1 MTGDAQPEPEEVL
14 RAALA
19 VRRGVASLTRRLRSE
34 RPAHGVSSSKLS
46 VLGRLGRGGPLT
58 ATNLAAAERIQP
70 QSLTRLLADL
80 EQRGLITRRL
90 DEIDRRQLRIEITP
104 AGTKLLDQDVRQQ
117 TAWLAQA
124 IPAVLSPVE
133 REVLR
138 LAAQLMQRLADA
150 DVTVSNGSERERAT

>member
-1 MTGDAQPEPEEVL
+1 MADGPQPESQEVL
-14 RAALA
+14 RAARA
-19 VRRGVASLTRRLRSE
+19 IRRGVASLARRLRTE
-34 RPAHGVSSSKLS
+34 RPAHGISSSKLS

-58 ATNLAAAERIQP
+58 ATDMAVAERIQP
-70 QSLTRLLADL
+70 QSLTRLLAAL
-80 EQRGLITRRL
+80 EQRGLITRSQ

-104 AGTKLLDQDVRQQ
+104 AGKELLDQDARQQ
-117 TAWLAQA
+117 AAWLARA

-150 DVTVSNGSERERAT
+150 DVKTSQASEREM